1 MGVEGTQYEIL
12 NRVDVGGMA
21 EIFRARNLDTGEM
34 MAIKRI
40 LPSLVGQSD
49 FVSMFVDE
57 AAVCLELRHPN
68 IVRVD
73 QIGQMD
79 GALFMSMEYV
89 EGTNLREVLSFA
101 NQHHFFLPIHEAVR
115 IAICV
120 LEGLAY
126 AHDCRDSRGEPLHLI
141 HRDVSPPN
149 ILLGY
154 NGDVKITDFGLV
166 KSKAQISRTVPGLI
180 KGKFSYLSPEAA
192 YGESIDARSDIYAV
206 GIILWEMLTSQ
217 PLFVDPVEMKILDL
231 VRKSVIPSIRAIHS
245 DVPEALEQI
254 VRKGLARD
262 REKRYQTAQAFA
274 QDLRAFLND
283 LGNPPSELG
292 KLVLKI
298 KPRVAEED
306 VEEGSETAAEGAR
319 ASDDDVQPHTKS
331 ALIPFEA
338 LRRAAEVG
346 QSKSGEVGDGRAV
359 GACAES
365 GKGES
370 GASGGAVGT
379 ALSGDVQKEA
389 SRPGILVILGIIF
402 LVLALGVAAFLFVGR
417 V

>member
-166 KSKAQISRTVPGLI
+166 KSKAQISRTPLPLGNHKSILQVHEFLFC
-180 KGKFSYLSPEAA
+180 GKVHLCH
-192 YGESIDARSDIYAV
+192 
-206 GIILWEMLTSQ
+206 
-217 PLFVDPVEMKILDL
+217 ILD
-231 VRKSVIPSIRAIHS
+231 S
-245 DVPEALEQI
+245 
-254 VRKGLARD
+254 
-262 REKRYQTAQAFA
+262 RY
-274 QDLRAFLND
+274 
-283 LGNPPSELG
+283 
-292 KLVLKI
+292 K
-298 KPRVAEED
+298 
-306 VEEGSETAAEGAR
+306 
-319 ASDDDVQPHTKS
+319 
-331 ALIPFEA
+331 
-338 LRRAAEVG
+338 
-346 QSKSGEVGDGRAV
+346 
-359 GACAES
+359 
-365 GKGES
+365 
-370 GASGGAVGT
+370 
-379 ALSGDVQKEA
+379 
-389 SRPGILVILGIIF
+389 
-402 LVLALGVAAFLFVGR
+402 
-417 V
+417 